1 MKKYFD
7 FYKQEP
13 LMVERESLHRE
24 VQKMLDEQ
32 NLPECQRAYLQLIED
47 LYESVR
53 AFSTIYDCTKELDF
67 VLSSDILQLVQK
79 QAENGEL
86 LLEKWERHLL
96 RDSLCS
102 GESCL

>member
-32 NLPECQRAYLQLIED
+32 NLPECQRAYLQLI
-47 LYESVR
+47 
-53 AFSTIYDCTKELDF
+53 
-67 VLSSDILQLVQK
+67 
-79 QAENGEL
+79 
-86 LLEKWERHLL
+86 
-96 RDSLCS
+96 
-102 GESCL
+102 